1 MVPFPPA
8 CFFQGSIC
16 QSVPVRCTGEKTSM
30 EYEYDDLAY
39 CEDVYDD
46 RSWQRGG
53 GGKARRPHV
62 ISVRDPADAVREART
77 MKQISQEELSRLC
90 GIDSGN
96 ICKIERGQRVPRYK
110 TLEKIASALD
120 LSMEITLIP
129 KHME

>member
-1 MVPFPPA
+1 MIKNRLKEFREL
-8 CFFQGSIC
+8 QG
-16 QSVPVRCTGEKTSM
+16 
-30 EYEYDDLAY
+30 
-39 CEDVYDD
+39 
-46 RSWQRGG
+46 
-53 GGKARRPHV
+53 
-62 ISVRDPADAVREART
+62 
-77 MKQISQEELSRLC
+77 ISQEELSRLC